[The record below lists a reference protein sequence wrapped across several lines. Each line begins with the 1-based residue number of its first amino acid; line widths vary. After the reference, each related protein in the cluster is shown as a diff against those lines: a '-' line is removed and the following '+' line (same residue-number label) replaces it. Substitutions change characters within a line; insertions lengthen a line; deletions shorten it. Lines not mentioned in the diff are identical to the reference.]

1 MNTAMFASAPR
12 HIATRRIYRHMSRPG
27 VTCRNLPQHPVA
39 GSRGLWRK
47 HRRRLDMFALRTCG
61 MWQNAPGDVSHSAIS
76 ISAGDRTVA
85 KKSKGLRDRNSP
97 SCTLSQNGYGADR
110 WFHVAS
116 VVTTQLR
123 CPVPWRGTADERRN
137 GLQSGA
143 EREMRPTPRRGNC
156 GVERSPRNWGSGLRL
171 SAQPRF
177 GRDLGQVGIVAA
189 PCTRPRVCFNL
200 RLHASVALLPHIRP
214 RG

>member
-1 MNTAMFASAPR
+1 VNTAMFASAPR

-47 HRRRLDMFALRTCG
+47 HRRRLDMFAIRTCG

-110 WFHVAS
+110 WFHVAC

-123 CPVPWRGTADERRN
+123 CPVPWRGDRGRAPRWSPKWRGVQNALDPVA
-137 GLQSGA
+137 GL
-143 EREMRPTPRRGNC
+143 RP
-156 GVERSPRNWGSGLRL
+156 VERSPRNWGSGLRP
-171 SAQPRF
+171 SAQPRL
-177 GRDLGQVGIVAA
+177 GRDLEARVGIVAA
-189 PCTRPRVCFNL
+189 LNPLCCIL
-200 RLHASVALLPHIRP
+200 RR
-214 RG
+214 